1 MGIFSLLV
9 KAVLWW
15 VVVEI
20 VYKNTPTFGWFLMV
34 MFLVVLVACA
44 WAWAGIFVAIFGT
57 DKR

>member
-1 MGIFSLLV
+1 MFSLLV

-34 MFLVVLVACA
+34 MFLVVLVACV